1 MLRPLGYC
9 NFWGTRRVKV
19 EYFDVCD
26 ENGLPTGEVVER
38 SVAHSKGILHR
49 TAHVWIIRKEEGRW
63 QVLLQKRSKNKD
75 SYPGLYDTSSAGHI
89 PAGVE
94 PPESALRELKEEL
107 GISATVEQL
116 KRIGSFRTEYEEVF
130 HGEPFHDNEVIS
142 IFVYCEPVNPEK
154 LVLQESE
161 VEEVRYFDLEE
172 VYEEIC
178 VGSDRICVNPKG
190 MKVLMDYLGLST
202 ASGV

>member
-1 MLRPLGYC
+1 M
-9 NFWGTRRVKV
+9 
-19 EYFDVCD
+19 
-26 ENGLPTGEVVER
+26 
-38 SVAHSKGILHR
+38 
-49 TAHVWIIRKEEGRW
+49 
-63 QVLLQKRSKNKD
+63 
-75 SYPGLYDTSSAGHI
+75 
-89 PAGVE
+89 
-94 PPESALRELKEEL
+94 
-107 GISATVEQL
+107 EQL

-130 HGEPFHDNEVIS
+130 HGEPFHDNEVIT